1 MKRQGSTLVHLLV
14 SPLQHN
20 LSNSSSSASL
30 NCNSSL
36 EEFSNETPPKKYK
49 SLADIFGSCQFS
61 LTVSNLMSY
70 EEAAEKE
77 EGKKAMVKEMQS
89 IEKAMVEEM
98 QFIEKNGTWDM
109 VDLLNEMFYGD
120 LQEEV
125 YITQLEGFIKKD
137 K

>member
-1 MKRQGSTLVHLLV
+1 
-14 SPLQHN
+14 
-20 LSNSSSSASL
+20 
-30 NCNSSL
+30 
-36 EEFSNETPPKKYK
+36 
-49 SLADIFGSCQFS
+49 
-61 LTVSNLMSY
+61 MSY

-77 EGKKAMVKEMQS
+77 EGKKAMVKDMQS